1 MDCYWLG
8 GLGMLAV
15 VAAAA
20 ADKLAGKNQR
30 GWMSQL
36 AAEVA
41 ECYWMLQKDREPRMG
56 WELVHRRQ
64 GVERLCRLHR
74 RIDCSV

>member
-30 GWMSQL
+30 GCSQL

-56 WELVHRRQ
+56 
-64 GVERLCRLHR
+64 
-74 RIDCSV
+74 